1 MSQEP
6 VDLSTN
12 ENPLGPSPRVVEAI
26 DREARRVH
34 RYPAREDGTLR
45 EALAA
50 HHGHGLTPDHFVTGA
65 SASEVLEFVARAAL
79 RPGDEGLICS
89 PTFPVYASTAAHQ
102 DARVVD
108 VPLDPATGGHHADRI
123 LAAVTPRTRLLYI
136 CNPGNPTGI
145 RMPAAEFTALLERI
159 PSGIIVVADEVYY
172 QYVEGDFPDTI
183 EQIHAG
189 RDVVIVHS
197 FSKGYGMAGLRLG
210 YGIARPELVRRFAR
224 FRLMYHLSGI
234 ALAAGIAAL
243 ADQEHVTRTVALTRE
258 GRRYFA
264 GELDRLGIQRSSY
277 QRRGVIRSAA
287 TERGGDSGRSRPDE
301 SANHRHLPLLNQW
314 MNYFAGALGNHLS
327 LRLSFHEPLICL
339 HHFAG
344 VNIRGINSA
353 LREIRRDE
361 TRRELLAV

>member
-1 MSQEP
+1 MLTITPDHEVSQPTGLSDMTEEP

-172 QYVEGDFPDTI
+172 QYVEGDFPDTV

-264 GELDRLGIQRSSY
+264 GELDRLGIRYWPSEANFVLTAPTAPDRVLARLAADGILVRAVEGPGQVPCLRISIGRPEVN
-277 QRRGVIRSAA
+277 RRVIEALASEEGVA
-287 TERGGDSGRSRPDE
+287 
-301 SANHRHLPLLNQW
+301 
-314 MNYFAGALGNHLS
+314 
-327 LRLSFHEPLICL
+327 
-339 HHFAG
+339 
-344 VNIRGINSA
+344 
-353 LREIRRDE
+353 
-361 TRRELLAV
+361 